1 MKFFFLYFFTNTLGD
16 LNMEKYRQIK
26 KEMKELYEKIITSTE
41 NTESDIDKYVELKEQ
56 LFIAANEYKL
66 CPGDITNSWTVA
78 KIVDSGQ
85 YQTQG
90 LGATK
95 YARGDIKLAQL
106 KFQQLGIPSKIE
118 ESSWCYNK
126 KNWGNWY
133 TENRH
138 KTFTLIVQCSQEL
151 ANLVLLRSIPMNDYV
166 KCCEENQTN
175 PLVY

>member
-106 KFQQLGIPSKIE
+106 KFQQLGIPSEIE
-118 ESSWCYNK
+118 ESSPAV
-126 KNWGNWY
+126 
-133 TENRH
+133 EVPLERSAVQ
-138 KTFTLIVQCSQEL
+138 TFTSYKFKSKIFL
-151 ANLVLLRSIPMNDYV
+151 NLLRNSSFTIIFYV
-166 KCCEENQTN
+166 
-175 PLVY
+175 

>member
-1 MKFFFLYFFTNTLGD
+1 
-16 LNMEKYRQIK
+16 MENYRKIK
-26 KEMKELYEKIITSTE
+26 QEMKELYEKITSEE
-41 NTESDIDKYVELKEQ
+41 NTKSDIDKYFELKDQ
-56 LFIAANEYKL
+56 LQTAADEYKL
-66 CPGDITNSWTVA
+66 QSEDITDSWIVATSINS
-78 KIVDSGQ
+78 G
-85 YQTQG
+85 YYHTQG
-90 LGATK
+90 FGATK

-106 KFQQLGIPSKIE
+106 KFQQLDIPSEIE